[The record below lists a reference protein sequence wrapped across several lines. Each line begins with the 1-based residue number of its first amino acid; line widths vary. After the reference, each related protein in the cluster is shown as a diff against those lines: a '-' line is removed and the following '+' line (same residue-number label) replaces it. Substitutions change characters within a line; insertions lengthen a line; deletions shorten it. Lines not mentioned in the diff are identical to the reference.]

1 MQKDKF
7 FFEEDPES
15 QSESGMS
22 WGEHAESF
30 FGTLQEIGVGK
41 DVGSGDMAPM
51 GVEEVKRDVKTKA
64 LKLASIE
71 YGVVGSDYAI
81 HITPTHPKYNLSHGD
96 LYSEALIQS
105 VKTLNKVVPQT
116 LAVDIYHPQ
125 PDWEIKA
132 MSFVIR
138 GAADRWNFDVDSIE
152 SVIDELLQI
161 TETMCT
167 KAPK

>member
-15 QSESGMS
+15 QAESGLS
-22 WGEHAESF
+22 WGDHSDSF
-30 FGTLQEIGVGK
+30 FGTLHEIGVAKGIETTNM
-41 DVGSGDMAPM
+41 SPLS
-51 GVEEVKRDVKTKA
+51 VEEVRRDVTTKS
-64 LKLASIE
+64 LKLASVE
-71 YGVVGSDYAI
+71 YGIVDRNYAI
-81 HITPTHPKYNLSHGD
+81 HLTPTHPKYNLSTGD
-96 LYSEALIQS
+96 LYNEALLKCVIA
-105 VKTLNKVVPQT
+105 LNKVVPQN

-138 GAADRWNFDVDSIE
+138 GAADSWNLDVVALAKTAE
-152 SVIDELLQI
+152 ELLQI
-161 TETMCT
+161 TEEMCM